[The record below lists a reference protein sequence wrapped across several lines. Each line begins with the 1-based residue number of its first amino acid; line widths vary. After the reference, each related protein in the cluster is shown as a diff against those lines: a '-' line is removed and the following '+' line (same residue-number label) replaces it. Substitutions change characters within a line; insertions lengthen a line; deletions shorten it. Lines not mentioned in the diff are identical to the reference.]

1 MDPRTAYFL
10 GVGTALGGAL
20 LVWFVFRLLSPW
32 IAAWATGAPVSLV
45 QVFGM
50 RMRGS
55 DPALI
60 VVALNTFVK
69 MGETVPPA
77 EVEAAYLGLPIDQ
90 RNLVALIRATRPGV
104 MARLEA
110 DLRARQAGAPAVPQ
124 APGRDTDRSSG

>member
-10 GVGTALGGAL
+10 GVGTGLGGVV

-55 DPALI
+55 DPGLI
-60 VVALNTFVK
+60 VVAMNTFAKV
-69 MGETVPPA
+69 GETTPPVE
-77 EVEAAYLGLPIDQ
+77 EVEAAYLGLPVDQ
-90 RNLVALIRATRPGV
+90 RNLSALIRATRPSV

-110 DLRARQAGAPAVPQ
+110 DLRGGGA
-124 APGRDTDRSSG
+124 DRRLGGFD